1 LAIDKGGFQVKKKL
15 CALVGVSLFIAAS
28 PVLAFDHESV
38 EQNSS
43 WGSTMQQQEQR
54 QEGIRAAE
62 QVLANCSQQMT
73 GLHRQI
79 SRLQG
84 QIAESH
90 ALSKSVLEELKSLEQ
105 KLKEANQ
112 IVRPLQIF

>member
-1 LAIDKGGFQVKKKL
+1 MKKKL
-15 CALVGVSLFIAAS
+15 CALVGVSLIIAAS

-43 WGSTMQQQEQR
+43 WGSTAQQQEQH

-79 SRLQG
+79 TRLQG
-84 QIAESH
+84 QIAESRT
-90 ALSKSVLEELKSLEQ
+90 LSKSVLDELKSLEQ